1 MTAGPH
7 GTTSSDFGLLELDRE
22 ECLSLLA
29 SVPVGRLVYTSRAMP
44 AVVPLCFVL
53 RQGSVYLRTTEAA
66 GLRVTR
72 DGVVVAFE
80 ADAFDADHRTGWSVV
95 VLGRAVIETD
105 PFVLTELGELPL
117 VPWASGDRQQVLRI
131 PVDLITG
138 RRVGTG
144 PAPHANREQ
153 LVASPLHQ
161 PITPE
166 EP

>member
-1 MTAGPH
+1 MTAEPQGIAA
-7 GTTSSDFGLLELDRE
+7 SDFGLLELDRE

-44 AVVPLCFVL
+44 AIVPLCFVL
-53 RQGSVYLRTTEAA
+53 RQGSVYVRTTEAA
-66 GLRVTR
+66 GLRMTR

-80 ADAFDADHRTGWSVV
+80 ADAFDGDHRSGWSVV
-95 VLGRAVIETD
+95 VLGRAVTETD
-105 PFVLTELGELPL
+105 PFVLTQLDELPL

-144 PAPHANREQ
+144 PAPHTNHEQ
-153 LVASPLHQ
+153 LIVNTTRQTIA
-161 PITPE
+161 PE
-166 EP
+166 ES

>member
-1 MTAGPH
+1 MTARPQGAA
-7 GTTSSDFGLLELDRE
+7 SSDFGLLELDRE

-53 RQGSVYLRTTEAA
+53 RQSSVYLRTTEAA

-95 VLGRAVIETD
+95 VLGRAVTETD
-105 PFVLTELGELPL
+105 PYVLTQLDELPL

-144 PAPHANREQ
+144 PAPHPDHAQLAATPTRQPTILEQ
-153 LVASPLHQ
+153 P
-161 PITPE
+161 
-166 EP
+166 

>member
-7 GTTSSDFGLLELDRE
+7 STTSSDFGLLELDRD

-53 RQGSVYLRTTEAA
+53 RQGSVYLRTSEAA
-66 GLRVTR
+66 GLRMTR

-80 ADAFDADHRTGWSVV
+80 ADSFDADHRIGWSVV
-95 VLGRAVIETD
+95 VLGRAVTETD
-105 PFVLTELGELPL
+105 PFVLTQLDELPL
-117 VPWASGDRQQVLRI
+117 VSWASGDRQQVLRI

-144 PAPHANREQ
+144 PAPHTNQ
-153 LVASPLHQ
+153 LQFVPTPSRQ
-161 PITPE
+161 PSTLE